1 MNDDGDPRPARVRIF
16 DEHPTVASDN
26 VNFLGITY
34 PGAVRIE

>member
-1 MNDDGDPRPARVRIF
+1 MTGDPSPAVVRIF

-26 VNFLGITY
+26 INSLGITY